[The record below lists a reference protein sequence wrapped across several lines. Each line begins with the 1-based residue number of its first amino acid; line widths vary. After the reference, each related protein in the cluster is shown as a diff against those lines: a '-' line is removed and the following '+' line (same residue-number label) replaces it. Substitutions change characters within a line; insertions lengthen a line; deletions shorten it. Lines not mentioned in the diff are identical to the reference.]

1 MRRGKGDQREGL
13 ASAAGND
20 PRDGETE
27 EGTIAGGSGI
37 VRSRSPPFRFACT
50 RLSTVTLP
58 APDPTIPSDGSDLV
72 AARRE
77 KLRKHR
83 EELGIEPYGER
94 IDGLHSL
101 ADARALFAEAD
112 SLAFEAS
119 EAARRADPTAPLHDR
134 RAVARVAGRVVQHRD
149 IGKLVFVRLRDAS
162 GDLQVTISKANVGEE
177 RDFAL
182 AKQLDYGDIVVAEGP
197 IGRTKTGEI
206 CVWAKRL
213 SMHAKSIAPPPEKWH
228 GLTDPEI
235 RYRKRYVDMYANPE
249 VIQTFAARSR
259 IVSRMRRYMES
270 QGYLEVET
278 PMMQPLAG
286 GAAARPF
293 MTHHNALDMPL
304 FMRIA
309 PELYLKRL
317 LVGGMPKVFE
327 INRNFR
333 NEGVDRSHNPEFTAM
348 EAYQAFGDYMT
359 MLDLVEGLVFDLARQ
374 QWLDRRAAGHA
385 VEGSEDAPILPFGAL
400 AIDYR
405 RPFERVRYAELFER
419 ACGFPMDDIAK
430 VRAQARAMHL
440 KDEAKLDDWLVIN
453 EVFEEAAEPL
463 LDPQRPTFVLDY
475 PSAISPLTR
484 PKRSNPTLC
493 DRWDLFIAGMEIGP
507 AYSELNDPD
516 IQRAKFT
523 EQLRGADDE
532 ESTFRSLDHDFL
544 EALEVGMPPAGGMG
558 LGVDRLVMLLTDSQS
573 IRDVIL
579 FPLLKRAEG
588 S

>member
-1 MRRGKGDQREGL
+1 MT
-13 ASAAGND
+13 AST
-20 PRDGETE
+20 PE
-27 EGTIAGGSGI
+27 
-37 VRSRSPPFRFACT
+37 
-50 RLSTVTLP
+50 STL
-58 APDPTIPSDGSDLV
+58 PSDGSDLV

-77 KLRKHR
+77 KLRRHR
-83 EELGIEPYGER
+83 AELGIEPYGQR
-94 IDGLHSL
+94 VDGLATL
-101 ADARALFAEAD
+101 ATARSRFDEAASAE
-112 SLAFEAS
+112 FEQS
-119 EAARRADPTAPLHDR
+119 EARRKADPSAAIVDR
-134 RAVARVAGRVVQHRD
+134 RASAKVAGRVVQHRD

-162 GDLQVTISKANVGEE
+162 GDLQVTLSKANMPEGE
-177 RDFAL
+177 FTL
-182 AKQLDYGDIVVAEGP
+182 AKQLDYGDVVVSEGP
-197 IGRTKTGEI
+197 VGRTKTGEI
-206 CVWAKRL
+206 CIWATRL
-213 SMHAKSIAPPPEKWH
+213 EIHSKSVAPPPEKWH

-249 VIQTFAARSR
+249 VIRTFEARSR
-259 IVSRMRRYMES
+259 IVSGIRRYMES

-278 PMMQPLAG
+278 PMMQPIAG

-293 MTHHNALDMPL
+293 TTHHNALDMTL

-317 LVGGMPKVFE
+317 LVGGMSKVFE

-359 MLDLVEGLVFDLARQ
+359 MLELVEGLVHTLACQ
-374 QWLDRRAAGHA
+374 QWRERSAAGLP
-385 VEGSEDAPILPFGAL
+385 VGGGETEPVIPFGEMR
-400 AIDYR
+400 IDYR

-419 ACGFPMDDIAK
+419 ACGFPMGDIAK
-430 VRAQARAMHL
+430 VRAKAREIHV

-453 EVFEEAAEPL
+453 EVFEEVAEPL

-484 PKRSNPTLC
+484 PMRGNPTLC
-493 DRWDLFIAGMEIGP
+493 DRWDLFIGGMEVGP

-523 EQLRGADDE
+523 EQLKGADDE

-558 LGVDRLVMLLTDSQS
+558 LGVDRLVMLLTDSPS

-579 FPLLKRAEG
+579 FPLLKKPEA
-588 S
+588 